1 MCFLHKLVNALHN
14 YLFLVMISLIG
25 SLMGHLLV
33 IFFCS
38 IGIHPFHLAHRTP
51 RAVCSPSSRSFTT
64 CGSTARRS
72 ALARSLALRSL
83 VWNQISA
90 VHAYTH
96 TQEGSNQQPH
106 AHISL
111 SASVEMD
118 IGCSRPLVGIH
129 LYGDF
134 IPMHC
139 VSDDMTLHYYFC

>member
-96 TQEGSNQQPH
+96 TQDGREAAASNHMRIFLSQPPSKWTLDVV
-106 AHISL
+106 A
-111 SASVEMD
+111 
-118 IGCSRPLVGIH
+118 RPLASTFMAI
-129 LYGDF
+129 LFRCTAYR
-134 IPMHC
+134 
-139 VSDDMTLHYYFC
+139 MT